1 MIGPQIGQT
10 AFRIAFAMVAIST
23 IMVFVL
29 APGSAEYWIS
39 VFTLIFGLVFVGV
52 IFVLVRVMGS

>member
-1 MIGPQIGQT
+1 MISPQFGRA
-10 AFRIAFAMVAIST
+10 AFRIAITMVSISA

-39 VFTLIFGLVFVGV
+39 VITLVLGLLFVGM
-52 IFVLVRVMGS
+52 IFILVRILQ